1 MRLLKIST
9 VLLHMFSLVCVFL
22 KITLKSFIKVLFCDS
37 DEKFGKR
44 NTEYQ
49 GYLLSKDYKPGK
61 VKKQFS
67 NIKNSLEKRQEN
79 QNYKRLLFLFPE
91 MWLHSIT
98 LCCLSLKAS
107 LDTIYIFHIVTNQYL
122 ILFRKIP

>member
-61 VKKQFS
+61 VTKQFS
-67 NIKNSLEKRQEN
+67 NIKKLTREEARNL
-79 QNYKRLLFLFPE
+79 NYKRLLFLFPE
-91 MWLHSIT
+91 M
-98 LCCLSLKAS
+98 
-107 LDTIYIFHIVTNQYL
+107 
-122 ILFRKIP
+122 

>member
-37 DEKFGKR
+37 DEKFGKC

-67 NIKNSLEKRQEN
+67 NIKKLTREEARKPKSQKAT
-79 QNYKRLLFLFPE
+79 F
-91 MWLHSIT
+91 SI
-98 LCCLSLKAS
+98 S
-107 LDTIYIFHIVTNQYL
+107 
-122 ILFRKIP
+122 

>member
-9 VLLHMFSLVCVFL
+9 VLLHMFSLACVFL

-49 GYLLSKDYKPGK
+49 GYLLFKDYKPGK

-67 NIKNSLEKRQEN
+67 NIKKLTREEARKPKLQ
-79 QNYKRLLFLFPE
+79 KATF
-91 MWLHSIT
+91 SI
-98 LCCLSLKAS
+98 S
-107 LDTIYIFHIVTNQYL
+107 
-122 ILFRKIP
+122 